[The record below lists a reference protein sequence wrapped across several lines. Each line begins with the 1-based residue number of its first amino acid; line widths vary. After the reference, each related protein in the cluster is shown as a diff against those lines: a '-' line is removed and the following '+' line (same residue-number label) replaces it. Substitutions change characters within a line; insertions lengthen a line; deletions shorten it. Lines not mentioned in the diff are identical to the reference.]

1 MIDDTNSN
9 SHKANKITN
18 IYIYKKNLSPYL
30 ACFLKYQQS
39 I

>member
-1 MIDDTNSN
+1 MIDDS
-9 SHKANKITN
+9 SSYKANKITN
-18 IYIYKKNLSPYL
+18 IYIYKKNLIPYL